1 VLSEGRFL
9 EGAAVVLKGDR
20 IAEILSPA
28 PSADLTLPH
37 GFITAGLV
45 DLQVNGFAG
54 IDFVSGSQAEWASA
68 RRVIATTGV
77 TSFLPTFITD
87 TIPNLTA
94 ALSRTVAFLDDREGS
109 RALGIH
115 LEGPFLSESRKGAH
129 DASVMCDPTADRLD
143 SLLEAAQGRLMM
155 MTLAPERAHA
165 IAAIRQLTRHGV
177 VASLGHSNAQE
188 EAALA
193 ALDAGAGMVTHLFN
207 AMPPLSHRDPG
218 LAGVA
223 LTDPRVHLGVIA
235 DLQHLDPRIV
245 QLIFNAAADRVV
257 LVTDAIAA
265 ATMPS
270 GQYELG
276 GAMVQMVDGL
286 PRRADGTI
294 AGSAL
299 TLDAAI
305 RNSVNGAGVPLAQAL
320 DAATRIPAETIGAQG
335 IGDVRPGL
343 LADLVWWSDDLI
355 PQRVWIDGVEVDFDL
370 TRSE

>member
-1 VLSEGRFL
+1 
-9 EGAAVVLKGDR
+9 
-20 IAEILSPA
+20 
-28 PSADLTLPH
+28 
-37 GFITAGLV
+37 
-45 DLQVNGFAG
+45 
-54 IDFVSGSQAEWASA
+54 
-68 RRVIATTGV
+68 
-77 TSFLPTFITD
+77 
-87 TIPNLTA
+87 
-94 ALSRTVAFLDDREGS
+94 
-109 RALGIH
+109 
-115 LEGPFLSESRKGAH
+115 
-129 DASVMCDPTADRLD
+129 
-143 SLLEAAQGRLMM
+143 
-155 MTLAPERAHA
+155 
-165 IAAIRQLTRHGV
+165 
-177 VASLGHSNAQE
+177 
-188 EAALA
+188 
-193 ALDAGAGMVTHLFN
+193 
-207 AMPPLSHRDPG
+207 
-218 LAGVA
+218 
-223 LTDPRVHLGVIA
+223 VHLGVIA

-276 GAMVQMVDGL
+276 GVMVQMVDGL